1 MSRIGKQ
8 PVAIPSGVSVEIEG
22 RDVRVKG
29 PKGQVG
35 RRLPA
40 EISARVDDGRVGVL
54 RGIVLGAGST
64 QEELVVPV
72 ALGAKILTRTVAPLR
87 SSPERLGIE
96 WEGVLVWSWWGGE
109 PRMNVLVPPGE
120 IRVSWWALEDG
131 VERLVH
137 EERRRVGA
145 GEEAS
150 VEYVAPE

>member
-1 MSRIGKQ
+1 M
-8 PVAIPSGVSVEIEG
+8 
-22 RDVRVKG
+22 RD
-29 PKGQVG
+29 
-35 RRLPA
+35 A
-40 EISARVDDGRVGVL
+40 EARD
-54 RGIVLGAGST
+54 GAGI
-64 QEELVVPV
+64 EHVAYWLPV
-72 ALGAKILTRTVAPLR
+72 TTRTLTELHSSGALR